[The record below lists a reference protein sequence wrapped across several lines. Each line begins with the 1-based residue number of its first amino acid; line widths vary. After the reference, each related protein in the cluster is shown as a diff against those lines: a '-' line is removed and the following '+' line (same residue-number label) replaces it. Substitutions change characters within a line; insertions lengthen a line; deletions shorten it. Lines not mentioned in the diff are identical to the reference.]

1 MFDRETR
8 RAKILEARGRAR
20 RDARGKSA
28 HGEVKSLF
36 LFKTLD
42 SLNEMEYSCRKEKR
56 PLLMVV
62 WVNRN

>member
-28 HGEVKSLF
+28 HGEVKRQISKKKIF
-36 LFKTLD
+36 
-42 SLNEMEYSCRKEKR
+42 EKF
-56 PLLMVV
+56 VF
-62 WVNRN
+62 